1 MVPIYL
7 CDDDPQI
14 RAAIRRELE
23 KEILIKGYDM
33 KVAAACAGPEEL
45 LEEIQKSG
53 RRGIYF
59 LDVDLKH
66 EQYTGFTLGQAIRK
80 MDPRGFLIYVTA
92 FGELAFEAFRYQLE
106 ALDYIVKENP
116 EEMFAGIQKCLAA
129 VVERMQD
136 EKEDDRVYFTVK
148 FMDTVRHIPVDEILF
163 FETGAK
169 SHRIILHG
177 LRERIDFTGSIQE
190 LEESLGRGFVRVHR
204 AYLAN
209 VRQIKCLNVKE
220 RKVIF
225 TNGEEC
231 WFSRSAKKELLRLKA
246 VQA

>member
-92 FGELAFEAFRYQLE
+92 FGELAFETFRYQLE

-116 EEMFAGIQKCLAA
+116 EEMFAGIRKCLAA

-136 EKEDDRVYFTVK
+136 EKEDDRAYFTVK
-148 FMDTVRHIPVDEILF
+148 FMDTCGIFRWMKFCFLRQEQKATASFYTGCGNGLILPEVSRNWKKVWEEDLCGCTGRIWPMSVR
-163 FETGAK
+163 
-169 SHRIILHG
+169 S
-177 LRERIDFTGSIQE
+177 
-190 LEESLGRGFVRVHR
+190 
-204 AYLAN
+204 N
-209 VRQIKCLNVKE
+209 V
-220 RKVIF
+220 
-225 TNGEEC
+225 
-231 WFSRSAKKELLRLKA
+231 WM
-246 VQA
+246 

>member
-1 MVPIYL
+1 MMT
-7 CDDDPQI
+7 PQI

-92 FGELAFEAFRYQLE
+92 FWR
-106 ALDYIVKENP
+106 
-116 EEMFAGIQKCLAA
+116 AGL
-129 VVERMQD
+129 
-136 EKEDDRVYFTVK
+136 
-148 FMDTVRHIPVDEILF
+148 
-163 FETGAK
+163 
-169 SHRIILHG
+169 
-177 LRERIDFTGSIQE
+177 
-190 LEESLGRGFVRVHR
+190 
-204 AYLAN
+204 
-209 VRQIKCLNVKE
+209 
-220 RKVIF
+220 
-225 TNGEEC
+225 
-231 WFSRSAKKELLRLKA
+231 
-246 VQA
+246 

>member
-33 KVAAACAGPEEL
+33 KVTAACAGPEEL
-45 LEEIQKSG
+45 LEEMQKSG

-92 FGELAFEAFRYQLE
+92 FGELAFETFRYQLE

-116 EEMFAGIQKCLAA
+116 EEMFAGIRKCMAA
-129 VVERMQD
+129 AVERMQD
-136 EKEDDRVYFTVK
+136 EKEDDRAYFTVK

-163 FETGAK
+163 F
-169 SHRIILHG
+169 
-177 LRERIDFTGSIQE
+177 
-190 LEESLGRGFVRVHR
+190 
-204 AYLAN
+204 
-209 VRQIKCLNVKE
+209 
-220 RKVIF
+220 
-225 TNGEEC
+225 
-231 WFSRSAKKELLRLKA
+231 
-246 VQA
+246 

>member
-92 FGELAFEAFRYQLE
+92 FGELAFETFRYQLE
-106 ALDYIVKENP
+106 ALDYIVKGDTEA
-116 EEMFAGIQKCLAA
+116 MTLRVQKCLESIR
-129 VVERMQD
+129 ERMEAQRPGQGNYCTI
-136 EKEDDRVYFTVK
+136 KIL
-148 FMDTVRHIPVDEILF
+148 DTVRHIPVDSILY
-163 FETGAK
+163 FEAVGRRHTLQLHLDEELLEFNSSLDHFAEELGENFWRCHRSFLVNRSRIRAVHLKEQLVELDNGETCLLSRKAK
-169 SHRIILHG
+169 S
-177 LRERIDFTGSIQE
+177 EYQ
-190 LEESLGRGFVRVHR
+190 
-204 AYLAN
+204 
-209 VRQIKCLNVKE
+209 
-220 RKVIF
+220 
-225 TNGEEC
+225 
-231 WFSRSAKKELLRLKA
+231 KKN
-246 VQA
+246 